1 METFMLTKHAMKAG
15 LAVVALGLT
24 LGACGTQAEEEAPPP
39 APVAQ
44 AAPPAPVQDT
54 REEDF
59 SRSMQKP

>member
-1 METFMLTKHAMKAG
+1 MLKKHVMKAG
-15 LAVVALGLT
+15 FAVVALGLT
-24 LGACGTQAEEEAPPP
+24 LGACANQAEEEAPPP

-44 AAPPAPVQDT
+44 AAPPPAPVQDT